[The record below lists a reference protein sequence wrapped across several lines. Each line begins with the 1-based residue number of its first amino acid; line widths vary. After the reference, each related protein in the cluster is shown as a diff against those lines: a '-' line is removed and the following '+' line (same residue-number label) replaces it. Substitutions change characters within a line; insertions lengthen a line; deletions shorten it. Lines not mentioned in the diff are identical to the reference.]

1 MVLALFSALG
11 QAGLIGPLTR
21 RFGEKPVAVF
31 AVIGASISL
40 VIFALAVNDA
50 MVWSALVLYGI
61 ANGLFLPSVS
71 SLVSFEAEADS
82 RGAVMGMFNA
92 SSSAGRIIGPAI
104 AGPIYFNVGSSAPFW
119 ISAVIA
125 ALGAIFL
132 SRAHARPAS

>member
-1 MVLALFSALG
+1 
-11 QAGLIGPLTR
+11 
-21 RFGEKPVAVF
+21 
-31 AVIGASISL
+31 
-40 VIFALAVNDA
+40 VNDA